1 MNWCLFPFYIDM
13 LWLFW
18 TCWNVVPLLQVW
30 DAIEHFV
37 VLTGTLK
44 GLQELKVTLF
54 ACMPVL
60 NLYVEFSTFPFLSYW
75 DCFSPIDS
83 CFVRLFSTTF
93 ILIFLLSLLACNM
106 RIFTL
111 VMLLI
116 EWSDLESRQ
125 PLVTCLLDDILQ
137 YFLINLLCK
146 YINEKLVSWARN
158 TTIGICCRSWSGLS
172 QEFHSLRMKQI
183 DMSKMYE
190 LRHR

>member
-18 TCWNVVPLLQVW
+18 TCWNIVPLLQVW

-75 DCFSPIDS
+75 DCFSTIDS

-106 RIFTL
+106 RIFTS

-146 YINEKLVSWARN
+146 YINEKLVSWATN
-158 TTIGICCRSWSGLS
+158 TGICCRSWSGLS
-172 QEFHSLRMKQI
+172 REFHSLRMKQI

-190 LRHR
+190 LHHR